1 MSGAPVPAPVDAR
14 SERVGARTFGIVT
27 LAIMSSRVLGL
38 AREMILAYLY
48 GGEKRKWFDCFIAAF
63 RLPNML
69 RDLFAEGALSTAFV
83 TTFSKR
89 AQTEGD
95 GSAWALANKVMT
107 LATVVMSAIS
117 ILGILFARPLT
128 RLMAAGWVEDA
139 PDKIEFTI
147 YLARIMYPFILLVS
161 LAALVM
167 GMLNA
172 KKVFG
177 MPAMAS
183 TFFNIFSMLGGG
195 LIGWWLDPG
204 FGRTSLIGF
213 AVGTLIG
220 GLAQLVVQLP
230 PLHRVGFRFHFDFK
244 WRDSGVR
251 KVLQLM
257 WPAVLSGSVVQ
268 VNVLF
273 NSIFASYLTT
283 KDGPLMWLNN
293 SFRLIQLPL
302 GLFGVAV
309 ATITLPAMARLAT
322 EGVTEDFKET
332 LARGLKLVFLMTLP
346 SAVGMALLAEPII
359 ALIYQRGNF
368 TAEDTAMTAL
378 ALRTYAWGL
387 VFYSGIKVLQPA
399 FYAIERRYIPLLV
412 SIAAV
417 LVSVGSNY
425 LTVYQ
430 WRLGHE
436 FLALGTSLSATVNF
450 FLLFLAMRSVARGMR
465 GRELAGNLLKLL
477 AACAAMAGVCQLAL
491 HTVLSAPA
499 HRAFLD
505 RILGLFASPPSPW
518 TSRILELLL
527 KMSTLG
533 ATIAAAAG
541 VYFLVNVLLGNEEV
555 RDVRRLVLRKLGR
568 GK

>member
-1 MSGAPVPAPVDAR
+1 MSETVAPAKTDAAK
-14 SERVGARTFGIVT
+14 ERVGAKTFGLVT
-27 LAIMSSRVLGL
+27 LAILSSRVLGL
-38 AREMILAYLY
+38 AREMFLAHLY

-95 GSAWALANKVMT
+95 RSAWDLASKVMT
-107 LATVVMSAIS
+107 LAAVVMSAIS
-117 ILGILFARPLT
+117 LLGIIFARPIT
-128 RLMAAGWVEDA
+128 KLMAAGWVDTA
-139 PDKIEFTI
+139 PDKIDFTVD
-147 YLARIMYPFILLVS
+147 LARIMYPFILLVS

-195 LIGWWLDPG
+195 LIGWWMDPT
-204 FGRTSLIGF
+204 FGKTSLVGF
-213 AVGTLIG
+213 AIGTLIG
-220 GLAQLVVQLP
+220 GLAQLGVQLP
-230 PLHRVGFRFHFDFK
+230 PLHRVGYRFHLDFN

-268 VNVLF
+268 VNVLM
-273 NSIFASYLTT
+273 NSIFASYLVV
-283 KDGPLMWLNN
+283 KDGPVMWLNN

-309 ATITLPAMARLAT
+309 ATITLPAMSRLST
-322 EGVTEDFKET
+322 EGITGGFKET

-346 SAVGMALLAEPII
+346 SAVGMSLLAEPII
-359 ALIYQRGNF
+359 SIIYQHGAF
-368 TAEDTAMTAL
+368 TSEDTAMTAL

-387 VFYSGIKVLQPA
+387 VFYSGIKVIQPA
-399 FYAIERRYIPLLV
+399 FYAIERRYIPLIV

-417 LVSVGSNY
+417 VVSVGCNY
-425 LTVYQ
+425 LTVYR
-430 WRLGHE
+430 WKLGHDY
-436 FLALGTSLSATVNF
+436 LALGTSLSAGVNF
-450 FLLFLAMRSVARGMR
+450 TLLFLAMRSVAKGIQ
-465 GRELAGNLLKLL
+465 GRELALNMLKLL
-477 AACAAMAGVCQLAL
+477 VSCLAMGGVCILAR
-491 HTVLSAPA
+491 HT
-499 HRAFLD
+499 
-505 RILGLFASPPSPW
+505 ILGDFMERSL
-518 TSRILELLL
+518 IG
-527 KMSTLG
+527 KIVTLG
-533 ATIAAAAG
+533 VTISAAAG
-541 VYFLVNVLLGNEEV
+541 VYFVVNALLKNEEV
-555 RDVRRLVLRKLGR
+555 GDMKRIFLRKLRR
-568 GK
+568 GKGS

>member
-1 MSGAPVPAPVDAR
+1 MNEPVGPAPTDAAK
-14 SERVGARTFGIVT
+14 ERVGARTFGIVT
-27 LAIMSSRVLGL
+27 LAILSSRVLGL
-38 AREMILAYLY
+38 AREMFLAYLY

-95 GSAWALANKVMT
+95 QSAWTLASKMLT
-107 LATVVMSAIS
+107 LATVAMSAIS
-117 ILGILFARPLT
+117 ILGIVFARPIT
-128 RLMAAGWVEDA
+128 KLMAMGWVDAA

-147 YLARIMYPFILLVS
+147 ELARIMYPFILLVS

-183 TFFNIFSMLGGG
+183 TFFNIFSIIGGG
-195 LIGWWLDPG
+195 LIGWWMDPA
-204 FGRTSLIGF
+204 FGKTSLIGF
-213 AVGTLIG
+213 AIGTLIG
-220 GLAQLVVQLP
+220 GLAQLGVQLP
-230 PLHRVGFRFHFDFK
+230 SLRRAGYRFYLDFN

-268 VNVLF
+268 VNVLM
-273 NSIFASYLTT
+273 NSIFASYLTV
-283 KDGPLMWLNN
+283 KDGPVMWLNN

-309 ATITLPAMARLAT
+309 ATITLPAMSRLAT
-322 EGVTEDFKET
+322 EGITEDFKQT

-359 ALIYQRGNF
+359 SIIYQRGRF
-368 TAEDTAMTAL
+368 SAEDTAMTAL
-378 ALRTYAWGL
+378 ALRSYAWGL

-417 LVSVGSNY
+417 IVSVGLNY
-425 LTVYQ
+425 LTVYR
-430 WRLGHE
+430 WKLGHE
-436 FLALGTSLSATVNF
+436 YLALGTSLSAIVNF
-450 FLLFLAMRSVARGMR
+450 TLLFLAMRTVARGIR
-465 GRELAGNLLKLL
+465 GHELGRNFLKLGVS
-477 AACAAMAGVCQLAL
+477 CAAMAAVCWAGQLTIL
-491 HTVLSAPA
+491 HNFSQQHL
-499 HRAFLD
+499 LQK
-505 RILGLFASPPSPW
+505 IL
-518 TSRILELLL
+518 
-527 KMSTLG
+527 TLG
-533 ATIAAAAG
+533 VTISLAAG
-541 VYFLVNVLLGNEEV
+541 VYFLANALLRNEEV
-555 RDVRRLVLRKLGR
+555 GDMRRLVMRKLGR
-568 GK
+568 GKRA

>member
-1 MSGAPVPAPVDAR
+1 MSDAAAPAPVDAK

-27 LAIMSSRVLGL
+27 LAIMSSRILGL
-38 AREMILAYLY
+38 AREMFLAYLY

-95 GSAWALANKVMT
+95 ESAWALASKVMT

-117 ILGILFARPLT
+117 ILGIVFAGPIT
-128 RLMAAGWVEDA
+128 RLMAAGWIDEA
-139 PDKIEFTI
+139 PEKIEFTI

-183 TFFNIFSMLGGG
+183 TFFNIFSIIGGG
-195 LIGWWLDPG
+195 LIGWWLDPN

-220 GLAQLVVQLP
+220 GLAQLVAQLP
-230 PLHRVGFRFHFDFK
+230 SLRRTGFRFHFDFN

-268 VNVLF
+268 MNVLL
-273 NSIFASYLTT
+273 NSIFASYLII
-283 KDGPLMWLNN
+283 KDGPVMWLNN

-322 EGVTEDFKET
+322 EGITEGFKET

-346 SAVGMALLAEPII
+346 SAVGMAILAQPII

-399 FYAIERRYIPLLV
+399 FYAIERRYIPLLISV
-412 SIAAV
+412 AAV
-417 LVSVGSNY
+417 MVSAGSNY
-425 LTVYQ
+425 LTVYR

-436 FLALGTSLSATVNF
+436 YLALGTSLSAIVNF
-450 FLLFLAMRSVARGMR
+450 SLLFLAMRTVARGMR
-465 GRELAGNLLKLL
+465 ESELAVNMLKLL
-477 AACAAMAGVCQLAL
+477 AACTAMAAVCWIAL
-491 HTVLSAPA
+491 KTVLNTQA
-499 HRAFLD
+499 H
-505 RILGLFASPPSPW
+505 GLFLQKVIILFATPPSPW
-518 TSRILELLL
+518 VLRILDLLL
-527 KMSTLG
+527 RIVTLSV
-533 ATIAAAAG
+533 TIAAAAG
-541 VYFLVNVLLGNEEV
+541 VYFLVNILLKNEEV
-555 RDVRRLVLRKLGR
+555 QAMRRLVLRKLGR